1 MVQSGK
7 LLKHYNSF
15 ILLLLVLVVSDVAL
29 AQSQQQSVSQPQLY
43 KVGES
48 QLKVFLVKVFR
59 SRLYSDNGKI
69 NDQTQWIHLQLTYQ
83 RNFKARQLV
92 SQTDKEWQKQ
102 GYDNTKRSQWLEYIN
117 QLWPNVNK
125 GDQISFQYN
134 QHSGESRFFFCSKK
148 TINNCSSEA
157 LEGNVRNLYW
167 SFSRSPA
174 SRNRRQLSKLT
185 LLTRKT

>member
-134 QHSGESRFFFCSKK
+134 QHSGESRFFFNQTLLTTFNDLDFAQAFAGICLATNTSYPKH
-148 TINNCSSEA
+148 
-157 LEGNVRNLYW
+157 
-167 SFSRSPA
+167 
-174 SRNRRQLSKLT
+174 RRQLMNL
-185 LLTRKT
+185 